1 MDNVFIVIPGLNE
14 EKHIGSVIR
23 RTKRA
28 GFKEIIFVDD
38 GSKDKSAEI
47 AEKAGASV
55 LTHAVNLGK
64 GAAAKTG
71 CDYALQENADVI
83 VLMDADGQHNPE
95 DIPRLLKALKGK
107 DIVFSYRTLNK
118 EMPFVYRFGN
128 WFINKST
135 ETLFRIR
142 LRDTQCGFRAM
153 TRNAYRKIR
162 WESIDYTMESEMISL
177 SGKHKLKYKEIPIKT
192 IYHDKYKG
200 TSVLDGVKIF
210 LNMVKFRVLR

>member
-14 EKHIGSVIR
+14 EKHIESVIR
-23 RTKRA
+23 RTRKA